1 MTAIDTNVLVYA
13 TNSDSKEHIKAK
25 KLVTEV
31 LEGKIDGVITYQNL
45 TEFYAVVTNKKL
57 FARPLTPKQAIEEIE
72 NLISGGIKILNTNR
86 MTAEVWLK
94 LLRQKPVAGQSV
106 HELFL
111 AATLMSNQV
120 TTIITED
127 KEGFADIS
135 GLTVKGLI

>member
-1 MTAIDTNVLVYA
+1 MTALDTNVLVYA
-13 TNSDSKEHIKAK
+13 VNRDSREHKAAN
-25 KLVTEV
+25 KLVTEAM
-31 LEGKIDGVITYQNL
+31 EGKTEKVITYQNL

-57 FARPLTPKQAIEEIE
+57 FAKPLTPKQAIEEIE

-86 MTAEVWLK
+86 MTGEVWLK
-94 LLRQKPVAGQSV
+94 LLRQKKVTGQNV
-106 HELFL
+106 HDLLL